1 MDERVVKLEGFLFD
15 WGDRST
21 SGTIDTRSLCKPAG
35 IRQSV
40 VDPKPVS
47 AFLFLPRLVEMS
59 EFLAFERSPLPVVW
73 GVPVKFF
80 EDAVGDLF
88 DKHVLGLDQF
98 AIQ

>member
-1 MDERVVKLEGFLFD
+1 MDERVVELEGFLFD

-21 SGTIDTRSLCKPAG
+21 SGTIDTSSLCKPAG

-80 EDAVGDLF
+80 EDAVGDLPYEYI
-88 DKHVLGLDQF
+88 LN
-98 AIQ
+98 